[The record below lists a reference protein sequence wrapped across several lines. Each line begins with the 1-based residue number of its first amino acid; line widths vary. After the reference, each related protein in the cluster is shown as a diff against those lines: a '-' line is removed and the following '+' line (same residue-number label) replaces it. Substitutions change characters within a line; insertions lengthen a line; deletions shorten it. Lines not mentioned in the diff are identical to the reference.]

1 MDKEEAQRKTTRE
14 SMISDVGGSAANNC
28 HLIAPPTLLQN
39 GMMKREM
46 ERKQIMTCHS
56 AFNIHLR

>member
-1 MDKEEAQRKTTRE
+1 MDKEEAQRKTMRE

-39 GMMKREM
+39 GMKRES
-46 ERKQIMTCHS
+46 ERKHIMTCHS
-56 AFNIHLR
+56 AFNTHLR